1 MNNFIV
7 FGITLGIIGYVI
19 DLIMKPEKHAISL
32 IFLAIFLSIFDAFY
46 HTTGAKND
54 YDRKKKG

>member
-1 MNNFIV
+1 MSNFVV

-19 DLIMKPEKHAISL
+19 DMIMNPEKHLISL
-32 IFLAIFLSIFDAFY
+32 VVLAVFMSIFGAFY
-46 HTTGAKND
+46 HTTGAKSD